1 MAIFSELRQQV
12 EVLDD
17 LLGERAD
24 ELADAMRGLSDE
36 QLVAVVEAGAR
47 ATRCLGRIEAVGA
60 GIVAERSR
68 REAGQQG
75 LVQVRGHRSPA
86 EFVQAITGTSKSDA
100 RQRIRVGQSV
110 LEAGDGLLQSD
121 PSAVAT
127 GDASATPAWHAPLA
141 DALMRGRVSSAQ
153 SDAIRRGLGEPPAD
167 PSGHGR

>member
-75 LVQVRGHRSPA
+75 LVQVRGHRNPA

-110 LEAGDGLLQSD
+110 LDAVAPSPAAADGLSRRIRLR
-121 PSAVAT
+121 PRRMMLLRRPR
-127 GDASATPAWHAPLA
+127 G
-141 DALMRGRVSSAQ
+141 MRRSPT
-153 SDAIRRGLGEPPAD
+153 R
-167 PSGHGR
+167 